1 MNKVF
6 LVGRLA
12 ADPEPY
18 TTKTGIAQSR
28 VTIATQDNSNKS
40 EAYFFPCIA

>member
-18 TTKTGIAQSR
+18 TTKSGIAQAR
-28 VTIATQDNSNKS
+28 VTIATQDNSNKN

>member
-12 ADPEPY
+12 SDPESF
-18 TTKTGIAQSR
+18 TTKSGISQSR
-28 VTIATQDNSNKS
+28 LTIATQDNSNKQD
-40 EAYFFPCIA
+40 AYFFPCVA